1 MTVSAGAPVRT
12 LLVGCGRVAAHYLEV
27 LTGALGEAVEG
38 IEIVG
43 TCDVVAERAEA
54 FAQLLGGAPFDDL
67 ATALAAL
74 DPDLVVVMTP
84 SGDHHR
90 HARQVLEAGHHV
102 LVEKPVTMRPD
113 EADDLI
119 ALAAERGLHCGVAMQ
134 NRLNPAVMA
143 VRAVR
148 EELGELVTASARL
161 RWARFQ
167 EYYEDGWHGTWA
179 MDGGVI
185 NQQALHHLDALQWI
199 CGPIEEVCA
208 AGTRRANT
216 LEAEDTLAAV
226 IRFASGALGT
236 IEATTAARPIDLE
249 ASLTLTA
256 ARGSV
261 SIGGI
266 ALNQVTSWDVDG
278 HDEQDVIRTHSR
290 VVRNG
295 YGDRHVP
302 ILQAMVDAV
311 AGRRDAPAVTAA
323 DGAEVIRLI
332 HALYRSSEI
341 GGWVR
346 LDESPVSGLL
356 GVPTAQVH

>member
-1 MTVSAGAPVRT
+1 MSDRAPVRA
-12 LLVGCGRVAAHYLEV
+12 LLLGCGRVAAHYVDV
-27 LTGALGEAVEG
+27 LTGALGENVEG

-43 TCDVVAERAEA
+43 TCDVIADRAQDLA
-54 FAQLLGGAPFDDL
+54 ARLGGEATTDL
-67 ATALAAL
+67 GQALESL
-74 DPDLVVVMTP
+74 RPDLVVVMTP

-90 HARQVLEAGHHV
+90 HARQVLEWGAHV

-113 EADDLI
+113 EAEDLI

-148 EELGELVTASARL
+148 GELGELVTASARL

-167 EYYEDGWHGTWA
+167 DYYEDGWHGTWA

-199 CGPIEEVCA
+199 CGPIEAVCA

-216 LEAEDTLAAV
+216 LEAEDTLTAV
-226 IRFASGALGT
+226 LRFASGALGT
-236 IEATTAARPIDLE
+236 IEATTAARPVDLE

-256 ARGSV
+256 ERGSV

-266 ALNQVTSWDVDG
+266 ALNRIVAWDVEG
-278 HDEQDVIRTHSR
+278 HDADEVMRLHSR
-290 VVRNG
+290 EVRNG

-302 ILQAMVDAV
+302 VLQTMVDAV
-311 AGRRDAPAVTAA
+311 AGRVSAPAVTAA

-332 HALYRSSEI
+332 HALYRSVET

-346 LDESPVSGLL
+346 LADHPVSELL
-356 GVPTAQVH
+356 GVRSAEQR

>member
-1 MTVSAGAPVRT
+1 MTSGAPVRT
-12 LLVGCGRVAAHYLEV
+12 LLLGCGRVAAHYVDV
-27 LTGALGEAVEG
+27 LTGGLGETVEG

-43 TCDVVAERAEA
+43 ACDIVRTRAEA
-54 FAQLLGGAPFDDL
+54 LAQRLGGEPFEDL
-67 ATALAAL
+67 ATALASL
-74 DPDLVVVMTP
+74 EPDLVVIMTP

-102 LVEKPVTMRPD
+102 LVEKPIAMRPD
-113 EADDLI
+113 EADELI
-119 ALAAERGLHCGVAMQ
+119 ALAEERGLHCGVALQ

-148 EELGELVTASARL
+148 EELGPLVTASARL

-167 EYYEDGWHGTWA
+167 DYYEDGWHGTWA

-199 CGPIEEVCA
+199 CGPVESVCA
-208 AGTRRANT
+208 AGTRRANV

-226 IRFASGALGT
+226 LRFASGALGT

-256 ARGSV
+256 ANGSV

-266 ALNQVTSWDVDG
+266 ALNQVTSWQVDG
-278 HDEQDVIRTHSR
+278 HDEAEVIRAHSR
-290 VVRNG
+290 DVRNG

-311 AGRRDAPAVTAA
+311 SGRRSAPAVTAVE
-323 DGAEVIRLI
+323 GAEVTRLI
-332 HALYRSSEI
+332 HALYHSAETS
-341 GGWVR
+341 GWTLVS
-346 LDESPVSGLL
+346 DAPVSDRL
-356 GVPTAQVH
+356 GVKTVRRSN

>member
-1 MTVSAGAPVRT
+1 MGSEAPVRT
-12 LLVGCGRVAAHYLEV
+12 LMLGCGRVAAHYADV
-27 LTGALGEAVEG
+27 LTGEMGESVEG

-43 TCDVVAERAEA
+43 TCDTVVERAAALAER
-54 FAQLLGGAPFDDL
+54 LGGTPSGDL
-67 ATALAAL
+67 ASALATL
-74 DPDLVVVMTP
+74 RPDLVVVMTP
-84 SGDHHR
+84 SGDHYR
-90 HARQVLEAGHHV
+90 HARQVLEAGHHT
-102 LVEKPVTMRPD
+102 LVEKPITMRPN
-113 EADDLI
+113 EAEDLV

-167 EYYEDGWHGTWA
+167 DYYEDGWHGTWA

-199 CGPIEEVCA
+199 CGPIEAVCA
-208 AGTRRANT
+208 VGARRANT
-216 LEAEDTLAAV
+216 LEAEDTFAAV

-236 IEATTAARPIDLE
+236 VEATTAARPVDLE

-256 ARGSV
+256 ANGSV

-266 ALNQVTSWDVDG
+266 ALNEVTAWNVAG
-278 HDEQDVIRTHSR
+278 HEEAEVIRLHSR
-290 VVRNG
+290 AVRSG
-295 YGDRHVP
+295 YGDRHVAV
-302 ILQAMVDAV
+302 LQAMVDAV
-311 AGRRDAPAVTAA
+311 AGRIPAPAVTASE
-323 DGAEVIRLI
+323 GAAVIRLI
-332 HALYRSSEI
+332 HALYRSAED

-346 LDESPVSGLL
+346 LDDDPVSAHL
-356 GVPTAQVH
+356 GVRADRTD

>member
-1 MTVSAGAPVRT
+1 MTGAPVRT
-12 LLVGCGRVAAHYLEV
+12 LLLGCGRVAAHYVDV
-27 LTGALGEAVEG
+27 LTGAFGESVEG

-43 TCDVVAERAEA
+43 ACDVIAERAESMVTR
-54 FAQLLGGAPFDDL
+54 LGGEAHTDL
-67 ATALAAL
+67 ADALAVL
-74 DPDLVVVMTP
+74 TPDLVVVMTP

-102 LVEKPVTMRPD
+102 LVEKPITMRPD

-119 ALAAERGLHCGVAMQ
+119 ALASERGLHCGVALQ

-148 EELGELVTASARL
+148 DELGPLVTASARL

-167 EYYEDGWHGTWA
+167 DYYEDGWHGTWA

-208 AGTRRANT
+208 VGTRRANE

-226 IRFASGALGT
+226 LRFTSGALGT
-236 IEATTAARPIDLE
+236 IEATTAARPADLE

-256 ARGSV
+256 AGGSV

-266 ALNQVTSWDVDG
+266 ALNQVTSWQVEG
-278 HDEQDVIRTHSR
+278 HDEAAVIRTHSR
-290 VVRNG
+290 EVRNG

-311 AGRRDAPAVTAA
+311 AGRTAAPAVTAT
-323 DGAEVIRLI
+323 DGAEVTRLI
-332 HALYRSSEI
+332 HALYRSAET

-346 LDESPVSGLL
+346 LDEAPVSERL
-356 GVPTAQVH
+356 GVRGDGPR